1 MRRALPLLLLL
12 ALLTGAC
19 GAESDPQPSGAE
31 QAAIA
36 TPSQQEVE
44 AAQKA
49 EAPVIPA
56 ERVPLAIRRQLER
69 GEVGLLDAFGQ
80 TRIRPETVDFA
91 QDASLQDVTWS
102 SWGTDGGQGSGTM
115 RVQEC
120 DPTCAAGQ
128 VKTVRATIV
137 LTAARECN
145 GQRYFASSEVRPEA
159 GEAPRSYVRAP
170 C

>member
-12 ALLTGAC
+12 ALLVGAC
-19 GAESDPQPSGAE
+19 GSESEPASSGAE

-44 AAQKA
+44 AGQKA

-56 ERVPLAIRRQLER
+56 ERVPLEIRRRLER
-69 GEVGLLDAFGQ
+69 GEVGLLDAFGRTQ
-80 TRIRPETVDFA
+80 IRPETVDFA
-91 QDASLQDVTWS
+91 QDASLEDVSWS
-102 SWGTDGGQGSGTM
+102 SWGTDGAEGSGTM

-128 VKTVRATIV
+128 VKTVRATIT

-145 GQRYFASSEVRPEA
+145 GQRYFASSAVRPEA
-159 GEAPRSYVRAP
+159 GDVPRSYVRAP